1 MEVGS
6 YPEIVVPSCR
16 SLFPFLTGA
25 TRAAACAFRN
35 SVPDG
40 VMAAQATLTRL
51 VMVRIHVGQPNCAA
65 IWMADRG
72 ENEVDGALLGR
83 TLVNRNSR
91 EVRRNRHQL
100 RRLHRLRDVR
110 LKTRMERPV
119 DVVAARQSG

>member
-1 MEVGS
+1 MCRVPVLSRGKPAPKVRSAKAGNHNNREIRERHRRGQMEVGS

-51 VMVRIHVGQPNCAA
+51 VMVQIHVGQPTC
-65 IWMADRG
+65 G
-72 ENEVDGALLGR
+72 QHL
-83 TLVNRNSR
+83 S
-91 EVRRNRHQL
+91 
-100 RRLHRLRDVR
+100 
-110 LKTRMERPV
+110 
-119 DVVAARQSG
+119 VAPPL